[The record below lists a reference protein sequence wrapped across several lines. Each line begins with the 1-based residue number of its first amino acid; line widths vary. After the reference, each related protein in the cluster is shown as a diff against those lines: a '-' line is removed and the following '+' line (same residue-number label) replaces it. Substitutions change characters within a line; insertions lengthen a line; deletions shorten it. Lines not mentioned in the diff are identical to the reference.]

1 MGVEALKVFFGWVPL
16 SQHVTPPRLA
26 LLLKYSVENAEGA
39 HDPALADMAP
49 SGAAQRKRGTPAG
62 APRTGFG
69 GGPRP
74 STPERKPCPRPPLRG
89 EF

>member
-49 SGAAQRKRGTPAG
+49 SGAAQRKRGDSRRCSPDWV
-62 APRTGFG
+62 R
-69 GGPRP
+69 R
-74 STPERKPCPRPPLRG
+74 RPPP
-89 EF
+89 FHA